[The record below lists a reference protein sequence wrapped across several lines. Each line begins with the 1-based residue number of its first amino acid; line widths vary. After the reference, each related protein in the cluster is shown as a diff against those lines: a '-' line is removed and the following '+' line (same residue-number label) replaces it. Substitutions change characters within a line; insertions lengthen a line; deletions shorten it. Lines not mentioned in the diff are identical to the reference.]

1 MTARETVVVLQPA
14 MGSYRQEFLRAL
26 EEQGAAVEFLVGDTH
41 FVESVR
47 TDVESR
53 LVTSTG
59 TNVFVLGRR
68 LGFQRGVTRRAVS
81 AAVCVVE
88 LNPRNPNTWVVA
100 AVRRLLGRPT
110 WAWGHV
116 WPRGGSG
123 SRSDRLRGAV
133 RRLTGHVL
141 VYTAEQAAELRQHS
155 PTVAVGVVPNSLY
168 READLG
174 PSSDDE
180 PERFVWIGRLVPEK
194 DPLLVVEAYRRYREN
209 GGRLGLSIIGDGALR
224 GEVVHAV
231 DRHGLSEHVAVL
243 GWVDDR
249 RRLQDQFSR
258 SAALLCTGYAG
269 LNVTQSLG
277 FGCPVLYAAGER
289 HSPELC
295 LLDAGNSMSFPAG
308 DAAALAVAMGR
319 AQDWVVDRPA
329 LARAVAD
336 EYSADAM
343 AREFYRHVAA
353 S

>member
-1 MTARETVVVLQPA
+1 MSDEQTVVVLQPA

-26 EEQGAAVEFLVGDTH
+26 EDQGAPVEFLVGDRH

-47 TDVESR
+47 TGVESP

-59 TNVFVLGRR
+59 ANVFVLGRR
-68 LGFQRGVTRRAVS
+68 LGFQRGVTRRAVA

-100 AVRRLLGRPT
+100 GVRRLLGRRT

-141 VYTAEQAAELRQHS
+141 VYTAEQAAELKRHS
-155 PTVAVGVVPNSLY
+155 PTVTVGVVPNSLY
-168 READLG
+168 RAADLG
-174 PSSDDE
+174 PSSDAE
-180 PERFVWIGRLVPEK
+180 PDRFVWVGRLVPEK
-194 DPLLVVEAYRRYREN
+194 NPLLVVEAFRRYRQD
-209 GGRLGLSIIGDGALR
+209 GGRLRLSIIGDGALR
-224 GEVVHAV
+224 ADV
-231 DRHGLSEHVAVL
+231 DDAIIRHGLSDQVTVL

-249 RRLQDQFSR
+249 RCLQDQFSR

-277 FGCPVLYAAGER
+277 FGCPVVYAAGER

-295 LLDAGNSMSFPAG
+295 LLDAGNSMPFPSG
-308 DAAALAVAMGR
+308 DAAGLAAAMARSQAWPVDRSAVA
-319 AQDWVVDRPA
+319 Q
-329 LARAVAD
+329 AVAQ

-343 AREFYRHVAA
+343 ARAFSRHVAVT
-353 S
+353 

>member
-1 MTARETVVVLQPA
+1 MSGGQTVVVLQPA

-26 EEQGAAVEFLVGDTH
+26 EEQGVAVRFLVGDRH
-41 FVESVR
+41 FVESVK
-47 TDVESR
+47 TDVDSP

-59 TNVFVLGRR
+59 PNVFVLGRR
-68 LGFQRGVTRRAVS
+68 LGFQRGVTRRAVA

-100 AVRRLLGRPT
+100 GARRVLGRRT

-116 WPRGGSG
+116 WPRGGPG

-141 VYTAEQAAELRQHS
+141 VYTEEQAEELRRHS

-168 READLG
+168 RAADLG

-180 PERFVWIGRLVPEK
+180 PDRFVWIGRLVTEK
-194 DPLLVVEAYRRYREN
+194 NPLLVVEAFRRYRES
-209 GGRLGLSIIGDGALR
+209 GGRLSLSIIGDGALR
-224 GEVVHAV
+224 TAV
-231 DRHGLSEHVAVL
+231 ADAITHHGLSDQVTML

-249 RRLQDQFSR
+249 RLLQDQFSR

-277 FGCPVLYAAGER
+277 FGCPVVYAAGER

-295 LLDAGNSMSFPAG
+295 LLDEGNSTSFPSG
-308 DAAALAVAMGR
+308 DAAGLAAAMAR
-319 AQDWVVDRPA
+319 AQARSVDRSA
-329 LARAVAD
+329 VARAVAD

-343 AREFYRHVAA
+343 AREFSRHVAA
-353 S
+353 T